1 MVCTILQ
8 ILFLSLHREYL
19 NNNAKLQK
27 NICMANKSE
36 EKKQKMTLLDY
47 YENLP
52 KSSYPKKDFI
62 QRIMSECD
70 VSFTTARNWTK
81 GHTRPMVDW
90 QIKKL
95 SEITGIPKEQLW
107 Q

>member
-1 MVCTILQ
+1 M
-8 ILFLSLHREYL
+8 
-19 NNNAKLQK
+19 K
-27 NICMANKSE
+27 NKNE
-36 EKKQKMTLLDY
+36 GKKQKMTLWDY

-62 QRIMSECD
+62 QRIMTECD

-81 GHTRPMVDW
+81 GHTRPMIEW
-90 QIKKL
+90 QIEKL

>member
-1 MVCTILQ
+1 
-8 ILFLSLHREYL
+8 
-19 NNNAKLQK
+19 
-27 NICMANKSE
+27 MANKSE
-36 EKKQKMTLLDY
+36 EKAKMTLLDY

-90 QIKKL
+90 QIKNCLKL
-95 SEITGIPKEQLW
+95 QEYQKNSYGSRVLYV
-107 Q
+107 

>member
-1 MVCTILQ
+1 
-8 ILFLSLHREYL
+8 
-19 NNNAKLQK
+19 
-27 NICMANKSE
+27 MANKSE

-62 QRIMSECD
+62 QRIMAECD

-81 GHTRPMVDW
+81 GHRVSPVNVIRDFGLFEMTS
-90 QIKKL
+90 K
-95 SEITGIPKEQLW
+95 
-107 Q
+107 

>member
-1 MVCTILQ
+1 MQNYKKI
-8 ILFLSLHREYL
+8 
-19 NNNAKLQK
+19 
-27 NICMANKSE
+27 ICMANKSE

-62 QRIMSECD
+62 QRIMTECD

-81 GHTRPMVDW
+81 GNTRPMVDW
-90 QIKKL
+90 QIEKL

>member
-1 MVCTILQ
+1 
-8 ILFLSLHREYL
+8 
-19 NNNAKLQK
+19 
-27 NICMANKSE
+27 MANKKES
-36 EKKQKMTLLDY
+36 KTQNITLKGY

-62 QRIMSECD
+62 QRIMTECD

-81 GHTRPMVDW
+81 GHTRPMVEW
-90 QIKKL
+90 QIEKL

>member
-1 MVCTILQ
+1 M
-8 ILFLSLHREYL
+8 E
-19 NNNAKLQK
+19 NK
-27 NICMANKSE
+27 NE
-36 EKKQKMTLLDY
+36 GKKQKMTLLDY

-81 GHTRPMVDW
+81 GHTRPIVDW
-90 QIKKL
+90 QIEKL

>member
-1 MVCTILQ
+1 
-8 ILFLSLHREYL
+8 
-19 NNNAKLQK
+19 
-27 NICMANKSE
+27 MANKKSE
-36 EKKQKMTLLDY
+36 KTQKMTLSDY

-62 QRIMSECD
+62 QKVMNECD

-81 GHTRPMVDW
+81 GNTRPMVDW
-90 QIKKL
+90 QVDKL

>member
-1 MVCTILQ
+1 
-8 ILFLSLHREYL
+8 
-19 NNNAKLQK
+19 
-27 NICMANKSE
+27 MANKSE

-70 VSFTTARNWTK
+70 V
-81 GHTRPMVDW
+81 
-90 QIKKL
+90 
-95 SEITGIPKEQLW
+95 
-107 Q
+107 

>member
-1 MVCTILQ
+1 
-8 ILFLSLHREYL
+8 
-19 NNNAKLQK
+19 
-27 NICMANKSE
+27 MANKKSE
-36 EKKQKMTLLDY
+36 KTKKMTLSDY

-62 QRIMSECD
+62 QKVMNECD

-81 GHTRPMVDW
+81 GNTRPMVDW
-90 QIKKL
+90 QVDKL

>member
-1 MVCTILQ
+1 MILQ

-19 NNNAKLQK
+19 NNNVKLQK

>member
-1 MVCTILQ
+1 
-8 ILFLSLHREYL
+8 
-19 NNNAKLQK
+19 
-27 NICMANKSE
+27 MANKNE
-36 EKKQKMTLLDY
+36 EKSQNLTLLGY

-52 KSSYPKKDFI
+52 KSSYPKKEFI
-62 QRIMSECD
+62 QRIMTECD

-81 GHTRPMVDW
+81 GNTRPITEW
-90 QIKKL
+90 QIEKL